1 MSARILPLFLLLLIC
16 PSSPLMLLRH
26 PLAMVLL
33 LPCSSPLLL
42 PHLALVT
49 ERVHTL
55 SSYTNQL
62 ITSRYTYVK
71 PKLKPK

>member
-1 MSARILPLFLLLLIC
+1 MSAVSILFLLLLIC
-16 PSSPLMLLRH
+16 PSFPLLQLPH
-26 PLAMVLL
+26 LALVLL
-33 LPCSSPLLL
+33 LPCSSPLML

-62 ITSRYTYVK
+62 ITSR
-71 PKLKPK
+71 